1 MRGELNRRVVY
12 RGSGFIE
19 KIKKK
24 YDISHH
30 AFVLELGRMRFDGIV
45 IRLPIFGKLIRMIA
59 ISRFTRTL
67 GTLLKSGVPAIL
79 SFDIVKNVVNNIVI
93 AKAIEDARE
102 NIREGESISEP
113 LKRSKLFPSVVTHMI
128 AVGEKSG
135 QLEEMLLRV
144 SDAYDNEVETTI
156 ARLTSLLEPVIIVAM
171 GVIVGIIVISI
182 LLPIME
188 MSTVIR

>member
-1 MRGELNRRVVY
+1 MPY
-12 RGSGFIE
+12 QGS
-19 KIKKK
+19 
-24 YDISHH
+24 
-30 AFVLELGRMRFDGIV
+30 
-45 IRLPIFGKLIRMIA
+45 
-59 ISRFTRTL
+59 RTL

-144 SDAYDNEVETTI
+144 SDAYDNEVETAI

>member
-1 MRGELNRRVVY
+1 MPY
-12 RGSGFIE
+12 QGS
-19 KIKKK
+19 
-24 YDISHH
+24 
-30 AFVLELGRMRFDGIV
+30 
-45 IRLPIFGKLIRMIA
+45 
-59 ISRFTRTL
+59 RTL

>member
-1 MRGELNRRVVY
+1 
-12 RGSGFIE
+12 
-19 KIKKK
+19 
-24 YDISHH
+24 
-30 AFVLELGRMRFDGIV
+30 
-45 IRLPIFGKLIRMIA
+45 
-59 ISRFTRTL
+59 
-67 GTLLKSGVPAIL
+67 
-79 SFDIVKNVVNNIVI
+79 VVNNIVI

-113 LKRSKLFPSVVTHMI
+113 LKRSRLFPSVVTHMI

-135 QLEEMLLRV
+135 ELEEMLLRV
-144 SDAYDNEVETTI
+144 SDAYDNEVETAI
-156 ARLTSLLEPVIIVAM
+156 ARLTSLLEPVIIVVM